1 MKKILFVAIVTLGL
15 VGCAGGGRSKAD
27 TGTAEDQLLAK
38 CGDHAQ
44 LVTDKCVCLTGYEMD
59 NQGACVAIAK
69 LDLAAPVLTSTT
81 LAAAGTL
88 TSAKNAGNILFN
100 DSKDVDGTLA
110 PSAEIHY
117 IYKVLATGVKAVC
130 TNYADTIDC
139 QSPLYV
145 ATTPTVLTAVGS
157 YCVKAIACDNGDG
170 KYTESPVML
179 TLVKVQ

>member
-88 TSAKNAGNILFN
+88 TSAKNAASRSRTAI
-100 DSKDVDGTLA
+100 
-110 PSAEIHY
+110 SA
-117 IYKVLATGVKAVC
+117 KNANA
-130 TNYADTIDC
+130 NYAAQTIRRRNQRSNRLCDPSRPRY
-139 QSPLYV
+139 QVKGYTPL
-145 ATTPTVLTAVGS
+145 LT
-157 YCVKAIACDNGDG
+157 KNN
-170 KYTESPVML
+170 E
-179 TLVKVQ
+179 